1 MKRTDP
7 IIPSTVP
14 TIALTEYRPVGALV
28 SARAQSGALVAGTAN
43 LLRLTLVIS
52 SGAVVAEY
60 ASGLVELYL
69 ASGIA
74 RAGTAAVT
82 PLSASEV
89 EAARLARA
97 ERGEPMPPAEEAYQG
112 TPELAQSPT
121 PGGAPMSAL
130 LDAANRIA
138 GRVVGDDV
146 PRRRPA
152 P

>member
-7 IIPSTVP
+7 IIPPNVP

-97 ERGEPMPPAEEAYQG
+97 ERGEPMPPAEEAYSAQ
-112 TPELAQSPT
+112 PEPAPSPT
-121 PGGAPMSAL
+121 PGGASMSAL